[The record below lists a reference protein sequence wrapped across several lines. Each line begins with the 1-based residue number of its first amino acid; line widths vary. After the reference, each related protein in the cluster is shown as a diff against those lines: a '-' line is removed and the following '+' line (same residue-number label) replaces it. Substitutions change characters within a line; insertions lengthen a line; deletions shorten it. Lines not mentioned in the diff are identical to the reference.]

1 MFNNQKAASSVC
13 YCGGGPDDKPKEST
27 RSRSSR
33 TRKEKRKGLGT
44 STLPSMYAQQ
54 KLRKQH
60 RPYVVNDMA
69 SSLRYTNNIRVS
81 NYDF

>member
-1 MFNNQKAASSVC
+1 M
-13 YCGGGPDDKPKEST
+13 
-27 RSRSSR
+27 
-33 TRKEKRKGLGT
+33 RKEKRKGLGT

-69 SSLRYTNNIRVS
+69 SSLRYSNNIRVS
-81 NYDF
+81 NYGLNSFFSIYFWQSNL

>member
-1 MFNNQKAASSVC
+1 VC
-13 YCGGGPDDKPKEST
+13 YCGGGPDEKPKESM

-33 TRKEKRKGLGT
+33 TRKEKRKGLAT
-44 STLPSMYAQQ
+44 STLPSVYGQQ

-60 RPYVVNDMA
+60 RPYVVNDLA

-81 NYDF
+81 K